1 MTTADM
7 DKAIEARGIW
17 KELYSGTGFISAEGR
32 SGIHLTE
39 EEFLE
44 TFAGAD
50 ITERPRNSAE
60 KPFEYS
66 AEYKGERFFCIG
78 QKWEAS
84 RMIAKRL
91 EADDEKDN

>member
-7 DKAIEARGIW
+7 DKAIEARSIW
-17 KELYSGTGFISAEGR
+17 REIYSVTGLVSVEG
-32 SGIHLTE
+32 SNGIHLTE

-50 ITERPRNSAE
+50 ITERPRNCAE

-66 AEYKGERFFCIG
+66 AEYKGERFYCIG
-78 QKWEAS
+78 QKREGFG
-84 RMIAKRL
+84 
-91 EADDEKDN
+91 E